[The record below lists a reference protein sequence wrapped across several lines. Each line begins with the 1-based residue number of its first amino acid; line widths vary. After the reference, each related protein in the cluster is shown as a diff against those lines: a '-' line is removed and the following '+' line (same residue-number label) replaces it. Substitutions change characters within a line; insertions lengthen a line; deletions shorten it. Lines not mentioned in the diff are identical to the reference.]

1 MEDSLILI
9 ERRKNVISSIDY
21 FLNLFT
27 IRGITSREQLLN
39 EMLRVKLT
47 AKAMKSQKKSIQDE
61 DQLFELMKQS
71 TENTILGYFPGDRDF
86 FSTVYKVAHNVDLIE
101 FTLKLYQ
108 NDRFGQIFSPVYLTE
123 YICRLADEAKAQT
136 ILITEAEKSLLGL
149 KNFVD
154 KHKSSN
160 ITFTTSSALM
170 FMMLKLGFEGY
181 KNVSILNQSIYQ
193 ELLIGTRFDFIYS
206 LPDFSGKI
214 ESLNDKFMSSRPD
227 IIATQNLLGQLS
239 EKGTLVTVLP
249 ARITFSSGSEAKL
262 REHIMTNYQLED
274 IYSLPEGTF
283 RPYTSIKT
291 YMLRIGVVKKESV
304 NVGYLGYD
312 NGLYIDKAKV
322 VGSKEFSNHE
332 DWRIELILEDDDEN
346 IKKYKSSTLERVK
359 LHEVAEVF
367 RGKSILKKDVKPGN
381 IKVLNISNITD
392 TGIDYSEMDSIEEEE
407 RKIKRYELMDG
418 DIVLSCRGTAIKT
431 GVFRKQKGI
440 VIASANVIVI
450 RPNHRILSDYLRI
463 FFESPVGIALI
474 KSFQRGTTVVNINH
488 MDIAEM
494 EIPLLSMEE
503 QKELVTHYEKESS
516 LYRETVS
523 RAEERFTAEK
533 QKIYEKLL

>member
-1 MEDSLILI
+1 VRDSQLLI
-9 ERRKNVISSIDY
+9 ERRKNVNTAIDY
-21 FLNLFT
+21 FINLFT

-61 DQLFELMKQS
+61 YQLFELMKQS
-71 TENTILGYFPGDRDF
+71 TENTILGYFPGDKDF
-86 FSTVYKVAHNVDLIE
+86 FNSIYKVAHNVDLIE

-503 QKELVTHYEKESS
+503 QKELADKYAKEAA
-516 LYRETVS
+516 LFRETV
-523 RAEERFTAEK
+523 AKAEK
-533 QKIYEKLL
+533 RFQEEKEKIYNRLV

>member
-1 MEDSLILI
+1 
-9 ERRKNVISSIDY
+9 
-21 FLNLFT
+21 
-27 IRGITSREQLLN
+27 
-39 EMLRVKLT
+39 
-47 AKAMKSQKKSIQDE
+47 
-61 DQLFELMKQS
+61 
-71 TENTILGYFPGDRDF
+71 
-86 FSTVYKVAHNVDLIE
+86 
-101 FTLKLYQ
+101 
-108 NDRFGQIFSPVYLTE
+108 
-123 YICRLADEAKAQT
+123 
-136 ILITEAEKSLLGL
+136 
-149 KNFVD
+149 
-154 KHKSSN
+154 
-160 ITFTTSSALM
+160 
-170 FMMLKLGFEGY
+170 
-181 KNVSILNQSIYQ
+181 
-193 ELLIGTRFDFIYS
+193 
-206 LPDFSGKI
+206 
-214 ESLNDKFMSSRPD
+214 
-227 IIATQNLLGQLS
+227 QNLLRHLS
-239 EKGTLVTVLP
+239 KNGTLVTVLP
-249 ARITFSSGSEAKL
+249 AKITFSSGSEAKL

-291 YMLRIGVVKKESV
+291 YILRIGVAKKGSV

-312 NGLYIDKAKV
+312 NGLYIDKVKV

-431 GVFRKQKGI
+431 GVFRRKKNI

-450 RPNHRILSDYLRI
+450 RPNHRILSDYLKI
-463 FFESPVGIALI
+463 FFESPVGTALI
-474 KSFQRGTTVVNINH
+474 KSFQRGTTIVNINPT
-488 MDIAEM
+488 DIAEM

-503 QKELVTHYEKESS
+503 QKEIASHYNAEIN
-516 LYRETVS
+516 LYRETIS
-523 RAEERFTAEK
+523 KAEERFAAEK
-533 QKIYEKLL
+533 EKIYKRLL

>member
-1 MEDSLILI
+1 
-9 ERRKNVISSIDY
+9 
-21 FLNLFT
+21 
-27 IRGITSREQLLN
+27 
-39 EMLRVKLT
+39 
-47 AKAMKSQKKSIQDE
+47 
-61 DQLFELMKQS
+61 MKQS
-71 TENTILGYFPGDRDF
+71 TENTILGYFPGDKDF
-86 FSTVYKVAHNVDLIE
+86 FNSIYKVAHNVDLIE

-291 YMLRIGVVKKESV
+291 YILRIGVVKKESV

-312 NGLYIDKAKV
+312 NGLYIDKVKV
-322 VGSKEFSNHE
+322 VGNKDFSNHE
-332 DWRIELILEDDDEN
+332 DWRIELIFEDDDEN
-346 IKKYKSSTLERVK
+346 IKKYKSSTHERVK

-392 TGIDYSEMDSIEEEE
+392 TGIDYSEIS
-407 RKIKRYELMDG
+407 
-418 DIVLSCRGTAIKT
+418 
-431 GVFRKQKGI
+431 
-440 VIASANVIVI
+440 
-450 RPNHRILSDYLRI
+450 
-463 FFESPVGIALI
+463 
-474 KSFQRGTTVVNINH
+474 
-488 MDIAEM
+488 
-494 EIPLLSMEE
+494 LLS
-503 QKELVTHYEKESS
+503 L
-516 LYRETVS
+516 
-523 RAEERFTAEK
+523 
-533 QKIYEKLL
+533 